1 MTTKTFDSTVSQI
14 LQDDFSV
21 ECVAPEK
28 NPIALP
34 PEATI
39 KESLIVE
46 KQYRMCTAKLFGF
59 EARVIVTNPNDIKD
73 PRSTWWCLA
82 DTGNAIGS
90 SRSGSLLGLLHR
102 RERDSRFFTNDE
114 IIFDYFGSKN
124 PLHLNNRGQVFVSL
138 SGFLEI
144 LSKTELS
151 SDKIDDFQEEIFG
164 KVLPQLALEGKAEV
178 SEEYKEKIGMPS
190 TQPQS
195 QPALPTTYLEALEAL
210 VASEKA
216 KLALQAERD
225 EAIRT
230 KAMIG
235 SSREATAMN
244 TASQKSK
251 ECKRLTT
258 ENELLT
264 TENSRLRQDYV
275 ENKDF
280 CKQLLAQKL
289 VVYAE
294 KTLRDKCSKA
304 LQELSALMEIHRLE
318 WKEFSESAGREVPRY
333 AYHKDVCAE
342 LKQRIIDNPNY
353 LKRFK

>member
-1 MTTKTFDSTVSQI
+1 MTTKTLDTTVSQL
-14 LQDDFSV
+14 LQDNSSV
-21 ECVAPEK
+21 EYVSPEE

-39 KESLIVE
+39 KESLMVE

-114 IIFDYFGSKN
+114 IIFDDFGSKN
-124 PLHLNNRGQVFVSL
+124 PLPLNNRGQVFVSL

-164 KVLPQLALEGKAEV
+164 KVLPQLAFEGKAEV
-178 SEEYKEKIGMPS
+178 SEEYKEKIGMPKP
-190 TQPQS
+190 QP
-195 QPALPTTYLEALEAL
+195 QPALPTTYLEALKAL
-210 VASEKA
+210 VAAEEE

-251 ECKRLTT
+251 ECKRLTA
-258 ENELLT
+258 ENEEL
-264 TENSRLRQDYV
+264 
-275 ENKDF
+275 KDAVGRGTNWCTVSVMTAEWIRDF
-280 CKQLLAQKL
+280 GHAPSWHKL
-289 VVYAE
+289 
-294 KTLRDKCSKA
+294 
-304 LQELSALMEIHRLE
+304 
-318 WKEFSESAGREVPRY
+318 KEFSADLPTDMQPI
-333 AYHKDVCAE
+333 KDVEEKVVLRNGSEKVRKVNRYHREAWAKYRE
-342 LKQRIIDNPNY
+342 YEENLRVTGTETKNA
-353 LKRFK
+353 